1 VWAGLSFL
9 SQSVKSIGIAFFK
22 CERGW
27 HSCPNLSKSLVLFSL
42 CVNGVGILPV
52 CEWGFGLPFF
62 LLLLIPCVRAC
73 VCRRICAL
81 PKRSFVAMEASRP
94 WCLADNST
102 PSQVILPSPL
112 CHSKKLETEVYFRG
126 KIEVVFSSFHF
137 LFLWFI
143 STSGYS
149 DSFHAR
155 ILSEDSRRCARSTI
169 SNLFVAGLVSL
180 VVEEN
185 QNWLQ
190 TYAPSKLFPP
200 ICIVNSTQMYAMWWN
215 AQTRSRIE
223 CLVKNFLDSLVA
235 HEPAIKPLSMARS
248 SILRFCWVHISVY
261 FPCSQS
267 LGQYNRWFKESLQEV
282 PGVQRKIEPE
292 GTSSFQW
299 SPEE

>member
-1 VWAGLSFL
+1 
-9 SQSVKSIGIAFFK
+9 
-22 CERGW
+22 
-27 HSCPNLSKSLVLFSL
+27 
-42 CVNGVGILPV
+42 
-52 CEWGFGLPFF
+52 
-62 LLLLIPCVRAC
+62 
-73 VCRRICAL
+73 
-81 PKRSFVAMEASRP
+81 METSRP

-112 CHSKKLETEVYFRG
+112 CHSKKLETELCFRG
-126 KIEVVFSSFHF
+126 KIEVVFSSFPF
-137 LFLWFI
+137 
-143 STSGYS
+143 
-149 DSFHAR
+149 
-155 ILSEDSRRCARSTI
+155 
-169 SNLFVAGLVSL
+169 LVSL
-180 VVEEN
+180 VYFYFWLFGFFSCSHSQWGFQKMREEHCFKSIRRWISLSCRRGEPKLTAN
-185 QNWLQ
+185 IRAIQVIS
-190 TYAPSKLFPP
+190 TYL
-200 ICIVNSTQMYAMWWN
+200 CIVNSTQMYAMWWN